1 MSDRPPVLVSSR
13 VEHLTMWASSDKFST
28 WALSV
33 FYMRGWPHN
42 IWITTLF
49 YVNVIYES
57 HYLMAILIYWEYL
70 SSSFKMSIDLCP
82 FSHNSRLLPRWT
94 KRIRE
99 TCKVAMRQSDGDRRV
114 ETDWFPLRPHPC
126 SRRSIIS
133 NSRYQLFYRLRQRK
147 LNLMFRFLSLL
158 LKLFVCLVLLQS
170 ECSEVSDHSIR
181 DRS

>member
-94 KRIRE
+94 KRIERLAKLQ
-99 TCKVAMRQSDGDRRV
+99 CARAMAIVASKRIGFPCGPIHVLADQS
-114 ETDWFPLRPHPC
+114 FPTLA
-126 SRRSIIS
+126 I
-133 NSRYQLFYRLRQRK
+133 NSFT
-147 LNLMFRFLSLL
+147 
-158 LKLFVCLVLLQS
+158 
-170 ECSEVSDHSIR
+170 VSGNVS
-181 DRS
+181 